1 MGCLILLRFLALANF
16 VVSTYVIIIWVCW
29 ILMAYASSTTNLLTR
44 LQKKSSSSVPKENDH
59 MQVYTIKMKD
69 K

>member
-1 MGCLILLRFLALANF
+1 
-16 VVSTYVIIIWVCW
+16 
-29 ILMAYASSTTNLLTR
+29 MAYASSTTNLLTR
-44 LQKKSSSSVPKENDH
+44 LQNKSSSSVPKENDH

>member
-1 MGCLILLRFLALANF
+1 
-16 VVSTYVIIIWVCW
+16 
-29 ILMAYASSTTNLLTR
+29 MAYASSTTNLLTR